1 MLMADPMWNR
11 GYYYDRVPPHAGMKL
26 ARQIATVTYRSGPEW
41 EARFGRERADPS
53 QPPALCPDFLVETY
67 LDHAGEKFCLQFDA
81 NSLLYVSKAMD
92 LFDLGAAAQQRTA
105 QARAANAFK
114 LASAAAGAPS
124 AEPASS
130 GVSGGGRPDGSSS
143 SSSSSSS
150 SRTGAGC
157 RLTLPSEPYKEQP
170 RHRPP
175 PAATAA
181 AQSAG
186 RAGRPPEDLVEGLG
200 PLRAHKALVVGVA
213 SDILFPAWQ
222 QREMADALRAGGN
235 ARVTYV
241 EFDEDQCQFGHDSF
255 LLDLENIGGGVGRF
269 LAD

>member
-1 MLMADPMWNR
+1 
-11 GYYYDRVPPHAGMKL
+11 
-26 ARQIATVTYRSGPEW
+26 
-41 EARFGRERADPS
+41 
-53 QPPALCPDFLVETY
+53 
-67 LDHAGEKFCLQFDA
+67 
-81 NSLLYVSKAMD
+81 MD

-105 QARAANAFK
+105 QSRAANAFK
-114 LASAAAGAPS
+114 LASAAGAPS
-124 AEPASS
+124 AGSASS
-130 GVSGGGRPDGSSS
+130 GVSGGGRPDDG
-143 SSSSSSS
+143 SS

-157 RLTLPSEPYKEQP
+157 SLTLPSEPYKEQP
-170 RHRPP
+170 RHRPSQP
-175 PAATAA
+175 DAA
-181 AQSAG
+181 AQSAAAAA
-186 RAGRPPEDLVEGLG
+186 RTGRPPEDLVEGLG

-235 ARVTYV
+235 SHVTYV